1 MKDPEINP
9 NPFKAY
15 CGNQSC
21 SISIFPYRFN
31 INYSVCF
38 LININ
43 ITINYLQ
50 EGLSISI
57 LYQLF
62 KKFPYQ
68 FQYQYLLSISPYNIV
83 KITNFLSISHC
94 YQYQYW
100 YQLSKKALININ
112 SISIIRISSY
122 QFQYQYQYC
131 HFSLSI
137 FLYQCIEQLWY
148 SVQRVKAFWPTL
160 VSLLFL

>member
-1 MKDPEINP
+1 MSKCLFSFAAAPENGTSIELKCQEDPTDWVLDYNDRRAISSLVANCTIN
-9 NPFKAY
+9 
-15 CGNQSC
+15 GLVDQIIHQSC

-43 ITINYLQ
+43 ITINYFQ

-94 YQYQYW
+94 YQYQY
-100 YQLSKKALININ
+100 
-112 SISIIRISSY
+112 
-122 QFQYQYQYC
+122 
-131 HFSLSI
+131 
-137 FLYQCIEQLWY
+137 
-148 SVQRVKAFWPTL
+148 
-160 VSLLFL
+160 

>member
-1 MKDPEINP
+1 MGYIIVESEWSIITRH
-9 NPFKAY
+9 
-15 CGNQSC
+15 QSC

-38 LININ
+38 LINTN
-43 ITINYLQ
+43 ITINYFQ

-62 KKFPYQ
+62 KKFTYQ
-68 FQYQYLLSISPYNIV
+68 FQYQYILSISPYNIV

-100 YQLSKKALININ
+100 YQLMNKGLININ
-112 SISIIRISSY
+112 SISIIQKSSY
-122 QFQYQYQYC
+122 QCQYKYQYC
-131 HFSLSI
+131 HFCLSI
-137 FLYQCIEQLWY
+137 FPYQCIVHLCCI
-148 SVQRVKAFWPTL
+148 VQEHP
-160 VSLLFL
+160 